1 MEKDIKKNTKLTLLV
16 GILILIV
23 IITTSTYAY
32 YKTRIKSPGS
42 KISIMGS
49 NFSLNITDNSLVAS
63 NLTPIYDKNK
73 ETQGVKKEFT
83 ISIGS
88 AGVTSA
94 CYDLYIDV
102 TSLGENLRNKYF
114 KYELTNGTDTYTGSF
129 NERTDGSQILII
141 RNQNINTTNTSNS
154 YTLYLW
160 LSYSETEDQTDIL
173 SGDSTSR
180 TFKGRILAKAVTG
193 TCKESDTDPT
203 TYMAN
208 LLVINGSADAVKKEV
223 LKNGTV
229 VFTIT
234 PKEGFNLD
242 EITINCDGGT
252 LEGNKLTITNINKNV
267 TCVIQLGEDGPFKG
281 GTLAARLLLYNTNI
295 ESRTDFSGPFSNDTT
310 GTLFVQSS
318 TEDAQFTE
326 DVNGDGK
333 GEDVYYFAG
342 NPTNNWVKFG
352 SWNNSS
358 SFYRGYYTETSSAYK
373 DYSTL
378 NECTSA
384 SSYNYNCTEI
394 KISSINDDMYWR
406 IIRINEDGSVRLL
419 YSGTSPESTNAY
431 IGTSDFNP
439 GLASTSSTRTVSLRY
454 WGYMYNTYNELTND
468 YSSNIKNYL
477 DTWYQNNLITNYDKY
492 ISKTAIYCNERK
504 YTRESK
510 VSSTNSDNVYEYY
523 TSAALIRYNENKPVY
538 KCSVDGDGQLF
549 SKYDPT
555 PNKFSVSTAS
565 GGNGQLTYPVALV
578 TMDELLYAGMSYS
591 SNNAFSS
598 AQWFV
603 MNSQNEINLPENI
616 YWWTMT
622 PSNMSERYGAT
633 APDVFTIRMRSSSSI
648 YLHNS
653 DLTTQSTTLVR
664 PVISLKA
671 CVKYSSGDGTPTN
684 PYQVTIDSTCA
695 TAEN

>member
-1 MEKDIKKNTKLTLLV
+1 MD
-16 GILILIV
+16 
-23 IITTSTYAY
+23 
-32 YKTRIKSPGS
+32 
-42 KISIMGS
+42 
-49 NFSLNITDNSLVAS
+49 
-63 NLTPIYDKNK
+63 
-73 ETQGVKKEFT
+73 
-83 ISIGS
+83 
-88 AGVTSA
+88 
-94 CYDLYIDV
+94 
-102 TSLGENLRNKYF
+102 
-114 KYELTNGTDTYTGSF
+114 
-129 NERTDGSQILII
+129 
-141 RNQNINTTNTSNS
+141 
-154 YTLYLW
+154 
-160 LSYSETEDQTDIL
+160 
-173 SGDSTSR
+173 
-180 TFKGRILAKAVTG
+180 
-193 TCKESDTDPT
+193 
-203 TYMAN
+203 
-208 LLVINGSADAVKKEV
+208 
-223 LKNGTV
+223 
-229 VFTIT
+229 
-234 PKEGFNLD
+234 
-242 EITINCDGGT
+242 
-252 LEGNKLTITNINKNV
+252 
-267 TCVIQLGEDGPFKG
+267 
-281 GTLAARLLLYNTNI
+281 
-295 ESRTDFSGPFSNDTT
+295 
-310 GTLFVQSS
+310 
-318 TEDAQFTE
+318 
-326 DVNGDGK
+326 
-333 GEDVYYFAG
+333 
-342 NPTNNWVKFG
+342 
-352 SWNNSS
+352 
-358 SFYRGYYTETSSAYK
+358 
-373 DYSTL
+373 
-378 NECTSA
+378 ECTSA

-439 GLASTSSTRTVSLRY
+439 GLASTSSTETVSLRH
-454 WGYMYNTYNELTND
+454 WGYMYNTYKELTND

-510 VSSTNSDNVYEYY
+510 VSKTNSDNVYDYY
-523 TSAALIRYNENKPVY
+523 ASAALIRYNENKPVY

-633 APDVFTIRMRSSSSI
+633 APDIFTIRMRSSSSI

-671 CVKYSSGDGTPTN
+671 CVKYLSGDGSSTN
-684 PYQVTIDSTCA
+684 PYQVTIDSTCE

>member
-129 NERTDGSQILII
+129 NGRTDGSQILII
-141 RNQNINTTNTSNS
+141 RNQNINNTNTSNS

-234 PKEGFNLD
+234 PKEGYTLED
-242 EITINCDGGT
+242 ATINCENGV
-252 LEGNKLTITNINKNV
+252 LEGNKLTITNMQSDT
-267 TCVIQLGEDGPFKG
+267 TCVIQLGEDGPYAT
-281 GTLAARLLLYNTNI
+281 GTLASQILKNNPVI
-295 ESRTDFSGPFSNDTT
+295 KVRTDFTDSET
-310 GTLFVQSS
+310 GTTNMIFVESS
-318 TEDAQFTE
+318 TSTAQYTE
-326 DVNGDGK
+326 DVDGDGI
-333 GEDVYYFAG
+333 GEDTYYFSG
-342 NPTNNWVKFG
+342 DNENNWVKFG
-352 SWNNSS
+352 V
-358 SFYRGYYTETSSAYK
+358 
-373 DYSTL
+373 YSTTKSKYW
-378 NECTSA
+378 NEG
-384 SSYNYNCTEI
+384 EDI
-394 KISSINDDMYWR
+394 YWR
-406 IIRINEDGSVRLL
+406 IIRVNEDGSVRLL
-419 YSGTSPESTNAY
+419 YMGSKSFPTAVSIGSEYATHFTNLYGYSTGIFYN
-431 IGTSDFNP
+431 
-439 GLASTSSTRTVSLRY
+439 STYMSISNKNTMKA
-454 WGYMYNTYNELTND
+454 GYVKTKID
-468 YSSNIKNYL
+468 A
-477 DTWYQNNLITNYDKY
+477 WYKENLLTNYDKY
-492 ISKTAIYCNERK
+492 ISKTAIYCHDHSFYKNSSDVDYNGAYGR
-504 YTRESK
+504 
-510 VSSTNSDNVYEYY
+510 VSNNRPSFRCNGNPDGGLYETSGIQDENDKLSGST
-523 TSAALIRYNENKPVY
+523 T
-538 KCSVDGDGQLF
+538 G
-549 SKYDPT
+549 
-555 PNKFSVSTAS
+555 
-565 GGNGQLTYPVALV
+565 GGNGKLYCSTCDEDKDYGVIDRTVICPVALM
-578 TMDELLYAGMSYS
+578 TKDEIMYAGLVESDTSPTDYKANKHYYNTDSDNNLGIGNWWTLSPRTSADS
-591 SNNAFSS
+591 SKGMYGSS
-598 AQWFV
+598 A
-603 MNSQNEINLPENI
+603 I
-616 YWWTMT
+616 
-622 PSNMSERYGAT
+622 
-633 APDVFTIRMRSSSSI
+633 
-648 YLHNS
+648 NS
-653 DLTTQSTTLVR
+653 DGLLR